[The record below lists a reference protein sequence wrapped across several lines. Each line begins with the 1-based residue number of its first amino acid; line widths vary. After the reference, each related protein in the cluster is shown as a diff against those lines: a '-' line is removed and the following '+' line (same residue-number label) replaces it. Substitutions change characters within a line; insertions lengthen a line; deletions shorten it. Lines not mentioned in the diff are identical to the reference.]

1 MSLQGKEED
10 VRAALERVWR
20 SSRSETFYRLAML
33 EHFLDQLRSGT
44 VEQSALSA
52 ALSAAHRL
60 SGSLGMFGMEEG
72 SSCAAEIEA
81 LLCQQTGSNVAVMA
95 ELIQRLRTLMEDGPC
110 PTTMPEKGDS

>member
-1 MSLQGKEED
+1 MSLQEKEQE

-20 SSRSETFYRLAML
+20 GGRSEALSRLTTL
-33 EHFLDQLRSGT
+33 EHFLDEVRSGVT
-44 VEQSALSA
+44 DQRSLSE

-81 LLCQQTGSNVAVMA
+81 LLCNQTPPDAAIMA
-95 ELIQRLRTLMEDGPC
+95 ELVHRLRERMEDGPS
-110 PTTMPEKGDS
+110 PTKIPGKSDL